1 MNADSGDRHGSPA
14 PSRPGFE
21 PRLKALCPGFGVEV
35 AGVDLS
41 QPLSAAEFQVLEE
54 AFYRGQLLVLR
65 GQSLTPLQFSAFAS
79 RFGPPEPHVIDQF
92 HHPLD
97 PNILI
102 LSNRRKDGKPI
113 GLADGGTYFHTD
125 YSYLDVP
132 ARATSLYSVEVPSV
146 GGDTLFANQYAAYDE
161 LPDDLR
167 RRVEPLEAIHHYG
180 NRQDQ
185 NERSRT
191 VASILTD
198 DQKAKMPVITHRI
211 VRPHPVTGRKALYA
225 VSGSSFGIVG
235 MPQDEATALLDE
247 LAAHATQP
255 RFQCSLRYGVGDV
268 VVWDNASLLHA
279 ATLTQPDDPRT
290 LWRVTLKE
298 RAMPAGAV
306 LAASFAHA
314 GS

>member
-1 MNADSGDRHGSPA
+1 MQF
-14 PSRPGFE
+14 RP
-21 PRLKALCPGFGVEV
+21 LCPDFGVE
-35 AGVDLS
+35 ASGVDLS
-41 QPLSAAEFQVLEE
+41 RPLSDDDFETLRQ
-54 AFYRGQLLVLR
+54 AFFDNQLLVLR
-65 GQSLTPLQFSAFAS
+65 GQSLTPLQFSAFAG

-102 LSNRRKDGKPI
+102 LSNRRKDGQPI

-125 YSYLDVP
+125 YSYLQVP

-146 GGDTLFANQYAAYDE
+146 GGDTLFADQYAAYDA
-161 LPDDLR
+161 LPEVTKRLI
-167 RRVEPLEAIHHYG
+167 EPLEAVHHYG

-185 NERSRT
+185 DESSRT
-191 VASILTD
+191 VASVLSN

-211 VRPHPVTGRKALYA
+211 ARAHPITGRKALYA

-235 MPQDEATALLDE
+235 MPDDEAEALLDE
-247 LAAHATQP
+247 LAAHATAP
-255 RFQCSLRYGVGDV
+255 RFRYSLRYGVGDV

-279 ATLTQPDDPRT
+279 ATLTHPDDPRT

-298 RAMPAGAV
+298 LDAPAGAV
-306 LAASFAHA
+306 LAATYANAAS
-314 GS
+314 